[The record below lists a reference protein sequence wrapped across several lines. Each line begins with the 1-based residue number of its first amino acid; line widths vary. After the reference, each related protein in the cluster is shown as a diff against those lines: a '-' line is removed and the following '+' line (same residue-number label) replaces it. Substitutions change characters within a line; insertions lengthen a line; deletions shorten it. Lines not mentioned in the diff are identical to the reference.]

1 MNDIDDDDIFY
12 DAKESLSKGSP
23 DNRLNFRKNQNPENY
38 ENPIIDLKRNSSVYE
53 EICDSLEKK
62 FSEINLDKSN
72 GEDEI
77 SNLNNL
83 NLLSE
88 ENLQCQSTKSVFSR
102 ASEKKQREQEKLRK
116 LELMN
121 EELKEISLDME
132 FLKKNLKSILTKN
145 KGVKERHLHN
155 LFELQNFQGDSQQI
169 WVAKFSCDGRY
180 LATGGKSGVLKIWEI
195 YTEEESIDN
204 YEFKGILSYLKLVN
218 ESAFRIYTEHSQDII
233 DICWSVKV

>member
-1 MNDIDDDDIFY
+1 LGIGPNPQ
-12 DAKESLSKGSP
+12 SP
-23 DNRLNFRKNQNPENY
+23 KFRKNQNPENH
-38 ENPIIDLKRNSSVYE
+38 EIPIIDLKRNSSVYE
-53 EICDSLEKK
+53 EVSDSLDKN

-77 SNLNNL
+77 SCLNNL
-83 NLLSE
+83 NLISE
-88 ENLQCQSTKSVFSR
+88 ENIQSKSTKSVESD
-102 ASEKKQREQEKLRK
+102 ATEKKQREQEKLRK

-121 EELKEISLDME
+121 EELKEISLDTD

-218 ESAFRIYTEHSQDII
+218 ESAYRIYTEHSQDII